1 MSDLK
6 SKKVFDV
13 SLEEAKADQE
23 DLTVQQVFD
32 GSESFVVKEVDENE
46 EPSKV
51 EQDIELV
58 IRPKKGKKWLFT
70 GTVIVFAGLVGW
82 QAIDSFINAIQA
94 GDWLAFGWAAFIA
107 GIASLGIGSI
117 FKELWKLRSLRDH
130 FDIQEHGEQLLE
142 SDSIGKG
149 VEFCESVVKHSR
161 INKKSASYQR
171 WQECVSANHSDA
183 EVVDMFD
190 SMVVCEQDK
199 LATKVVSKYATEAAT
214 LVAVS
219 PLAIADMLL
228 VAWRNFKMI
237 DSLAEIYGV
246 ELGYWSRLKLFK
258 SVLINMAA
266 IGATDLVIDA
276 SMDLM
281 SMDLAKRVSA
291 RAGQGIGI
299 GILTARLGIKA
310 MSLLRP
316 IPWRKEKAVKLS
328 TIRKQIAQKIASIS
342 IKS

>member
-1 MSDLK
+1 MSDFK

-13 SLEEAKADQE
+13 PLEKQQAEQD
-23 DLTVQQVFD
+23 DLTVQKIFQSDDHFIPQPSQD
-32 GSESFVVKEVDENE
+32 SEE
-46 EPSKV
+46 EIKAEKDV
-51 EQDIELV
+51 ELI

-70 GTVIVFAGLVGW
+70 SALVAFAGLVGW
-82 QAIDSFINAIQA
+82 QAIDSFISAIQA
-94 GDWLAFGWAAFIA
+94 GNWLALAWAAFISA
-107 GIASLGIGSI
+107 IASFGIGAV
-117 FKELWKLRSLRDH
+117 FKELLKLRTLRGH
-130 FDIQEHGEQLLE
+130 FDMQEQGERLLN

-149 VEFCESVVKHSR
+149 QEFCENIVKHSQ
-161 INKKSASYQR
+161 INTQSASYQR
-171 WQECVSANHSDA
+171 WQNSVNANHSDA

-190 SMVVCEQDK
+190 SMVICEQDK
-199 LATKVVSKYATEAAT
+199 LASKLVSKYATEAAA
-214 LVAVS
+214 LVTVS

-237 DSLAEIYGV
+237 DGLADIYGV